1 MNNNEKILK
10 GIIEDLMKCIGNNDL
25 FEKPILVDLD
35 KLEIKSISKNEIS
48 DLFDKIQVAKS
59 NEIVVD
65 SLKEYY
71 KNKDMHFENEEVCKE
86 KVEQEELKD
95 DINPFENGVNVEIEE
110 DTEVLIYLPYE
121 NKDDLFEK
129 MLELIDIF
137 DEDIINNIFV
147 DTDEKLIKVEIYELI
162 TQNEIFDILSTF
174 GDKNTK
180 VNTAGDALWIIID
193 DCI

>member
-1 MNNNEKILK
+1 M
-10 GIIEDLMKCIGNNDL
+10 
-25 FEKPILVDLD
+25 
-35 KLEIKSISKNEIS
+35 
-48 DLFDKIQVAKS
+48 
-59 NEIVVD
+59 
-65 SLKEYY
+65 Y
-71 KNKDMHFENEEVCKE
+71 FENEEVCKE